1 MSSKN
6 PFEIYSQ
13 SSPEKVDTGY
23 KKKTVDIFD
32 SSTSFKARFS
42 RLGVNLKKANYLGFF
57 IATCLV
63 ILFIRLFYLQI
74 SEGDSYRAIAEENR
88 LRIQTTK
95 ASRGIIYDRNQEPLV
110 KNIPN
115 FMLNIS
121 PQDFPTEQQEQEQ
134 IISEIHQITG
144 ISKEE
149 INQKISEVPSSTY
162 QTYTLLEQLPYVQAL
177 VLISATR
184 QWPGIDLKTAAIR
197 EYLHP
202 QSMSPFMGYI
212 GKINE
217 EELKENPGKYLM
229 TDYLGKA
236 GLENTYEDLLKGED
250 GKKQIEV
257 NSRGKEKEVVSE
269 KKQVP
274 GKNIVL
280 GLDLGLQEKAT
291 EILQH
296 YIDQTQAPG
305 GTVIA
310 IDPRNGEIL
319 TIATLPSYDNNKF
332 IQGLTQEEYSV
343 LLEDKNKPLFN
354 RAFGGTYPPGST
366 FKLIVAAA
374 ALEEGEVTTSTTFN
388 STGGIRIG
396 DWYFPDWKA
405 GGHGTTDVRKAI
417 AESVNTYFYL
427 AGGGTYNAEEREIEG
442 GIGVDK
448 INQYAEEFYIN
459 QALGID
465 LPGEK
470 SGFLPT
476 KEWKEETKGEMWYI
490 GDTYHYAI
498 GQGDALVTPLHIAST
513 TSVFANGGTL
523 YKPHLLRSI
532 NNEYNEVIQHNEPEI
547 LNQNF
552 INSYNVQVVK
562 EGMGQAVTSGSGSAR
577 SMQILPVSSGGKTGT
592 AQAPGTDRTHS
603 WFTCFAPYENP
614 EIVITVLV
622 EEGGGGNDA
631 ALPVAREMLNY
642 YYNRDNE
649 AIENIEE

>member
-13 SSPEKVDTGY
+13 SSPEKINTDY
-23 KKKTVDIFD
+23 EKKTVDIID

-42 RLGVNLKKANYLGFF
+42 RLGVNLKKANYLGIF
-57 IATCLV
+57 IATCLA

-74 SEGDSYRAIAEENR
+74 SAGDHYRAVAEENR

-121 PQDFPTEQQEQEQ
+121 PQDFPSDEQKQEI
-134 IISEIHQITG
+134 IISEINQITK

-149 INQKISEVPSSTY
+149 IKQKISEVPSSTY
-162 QTYTLLEQLPYVQAL
+162 QTYTLLEQLPYEQAL
-177 VLISATR
+177 VLISAAR
-184 QWPGIDLKTAAIR
+184 EWPGIELKTAAIR

-212 GKINE
+212 GKIDEQELE
-217 EELKENPGKYLM
+217 EGLGEYLM

-236 GLENTYEDLLKGED
+236 GLEYTYEDLLKGED

-257 NSRGKEKEVVSE
+257 NSQGKEKEVVAE
-269 KKQVP
+269 KKQAP
-274 GKNIVL
+274 GKNLVL
-280 GLDLGLQEKAT
+280 GLDLGLQQKAT
-291 EILQH
+291 ESLQS
-296 YIDQTQAPG
+296 YIEKTQAPG
-305 GTVIA
+305 GIVIA
-310 IDPRNGEIL
+310 MDPRTGEIL

-332 IQGLTQEEYSV
+332 IQGLTQEEYSA
-343 LLEDKNKPLFN
+343 LLENENKPLFN

-374 ALEEGEVTTSTTFN
+374 ALEEGEVTPSTTIS

-396 DWYFPDWKA
+396 DWWFPDWKG
-405 GGHGTTDVRKAI
+405 GGHGATDVRKAI
-417 AESVNTYFYL
+417 AESVNTYFYV
-427 AGGGTYNAEEREIEG
+427 AGGGIYNEEEREIEG
-442 GIGVDK
+442 GLGVDK
-448 INQYAEEFYIN
+448 INQYAKEFYID

-476 KEWKEETKGEMWYI
+476 KEWKEEVKGEMWYI

-498 GQGDALVTPLHIAST
+498 GQGDALVTPLHIAAT
-513 TSVFANGGTL
+513 TSVFANGGIL

-532 NNEYNEVIQHNEPEI
+532 NNEYNEVVQHNEPEV
-547 LNQNF
+547 LNKDF
-552 INSYNVQVVK
+552 LNSYNVQVVK
-562 EGMGQAVTSGSGSAR
+562 EGMGQAVASGSSQM
-577 SMQILPVSSGGKTGT
+577 MQSLPVSSGGKTGT

-603 WFTCFAPYENP
+603 WFTCFAPYDSP

-622 EEGGGGNDA
+622 EEAGGGTDA

-642 YYNRDNE
+642 YYTR
-649 AIENIEE
+649 